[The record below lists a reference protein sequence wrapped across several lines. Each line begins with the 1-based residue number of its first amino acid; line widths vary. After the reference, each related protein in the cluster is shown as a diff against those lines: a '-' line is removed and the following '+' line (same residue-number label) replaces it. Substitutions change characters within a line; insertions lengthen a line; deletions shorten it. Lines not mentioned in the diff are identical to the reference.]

1 MNISVEIPAA
11 FKLAPLVQKTYLV
24 DGELREWTGA
34 LHSVY
39 SPIETNGS
47 PTYLGQYPM
56 LDEAAAMEALAAA
69 EKSYNLGRG
78 KWATMRVENRI
89 EHVLRFLKAMKE
101 VRSEVVNYL
110 QWEIGK
116 SFTDSQKEFDR
127 TVEYIVDTID
137 ALKTLD
143 RDSSRI
149 QKEGGVYAQIRRG
162 PLGVVLCMGPYN
174 YPLNETF
181 CTLIPALIMGN
192 SVVLK
197 AAKHGLLLMYP
208 LLHAFKDCFPK
219 GVINIIYG
227 DGPTTVGPIM
237 QSGKVNVLAFI
248 GSSKTAN
255 IIKKQHPFPNRLRS
269 VLGLEAKNPAIVLAH
284 ADLKVAVQECVSGA
298 LSFNGQRCT
307 AVKIIFVHES
317 IAAQFLELFNQQ
329 VEALKIGLP
338 WEENVSITPLPE
350 PHKMAYLQDL
360 IDDAVSKGA
369 KVVNRRSE
377 QAMTSLVAPAV
388 LYPVNDTMRVF
399 HEEQFG
405 PVVPILSF
413 SILDEPIQYMVNSN
427 YGQQVS
433 IFGTDADE
441 LSDLI
446 DPLVNQV
453 CRVNINSQCQRGPD
467 VYPFNGRK
475 DSAEGTLSVSDALR
489 VFSIRTMVATKDTD
503 LNRKVIGEILSQRQS
518 NFLSTDY
525 LL

>member
-47 PTYLGQYPM
+47 PTYLGEYPM

-78 KWATMRVENRI
+78 EWATMRVENRI

-116 SFTDSQKEFDR
+116 SLTDSQKEFDR

-197 AAKHGLLLMYP
+197 AAKHGLLLMSP

-219 GVINIIYG
+219 GGN
-227 DGPTTVGPIM
+227 
-237 QSGKVNVLAFI
+237 
-248 GSSKTAN
+248 
-255 IIKKQHPFPNRLRS
+255 
-269 VLGLEAKNPAIVLAH
+269 
-284 ADLKVAVQECVSGA
+284 
-298 LSFNGQRCT
+298 
-307 AVKIIFVHES
+307 
-317 IAAQFLELFNQQ
+317 
-329 VEALKIGLP
+329 
-338 WEENVSITPLPE
+338 
-350 PHKMAYLQDL
+350 
-360 IDDAVSKGA
+360 
-369 KVVNRRSE
+369 
-377 QAMTSLVAPAV
+377 
-388 LYPVNDTMRVF
+388 
-399 HEEQFG
+399 
-405 PVVPILSF
+405 
-413 SILDEPIQYMVNSN
+413 
-427 YGQQVS
+427 
-433 IFGTDADE
+433 
-441 LSDLI
+441 
-446 DPLVNQV
+446 
-453 CRVNINSQCQRGPD
+453 
-467 VYPFNGRK
+467 
-475 DSAEGTLSVSDALR
+475 
-489 VFSIRTMVATKDTD
+489 
-503 LNRKVIGEILSQRQS
+503 
-518 NFLSTDY
+518 
-525 LL
+525 